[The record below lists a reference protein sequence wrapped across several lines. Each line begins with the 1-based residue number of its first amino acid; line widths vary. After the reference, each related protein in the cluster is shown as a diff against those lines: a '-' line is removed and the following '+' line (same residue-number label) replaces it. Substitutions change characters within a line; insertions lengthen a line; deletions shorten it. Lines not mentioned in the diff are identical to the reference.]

1 MAVIEYDDEFFMRK
15 ALQEAHLA
23 LDEKEIPIG
32 CVVVCKDKII
42 GKGHNMT
49 ERLNDSTSHAE
60 MIAISASE
68 EFLGGKYLKD
78 CTLYVT
84 IEPCLMCCG
93 AMYWTQIKRVIY
105 GARDMKKGC
114 LLKGNFFHEKT
125 VVEGG
130 VLEKECR
137 ELIQEFFKTKRER

>member
-1 MAVIEYDDEFFMRK
+1 MAVIEYDDEFFMRQ

-93 AMYWTQIKRVIY
+93 AMYWTQIKRVVY

-137 ELIQEFFKTKRER
+137 ELIQEFFKTKRGR

>member
-1 MAVIEYDDEFFMRK
+1 MAVIEYNDEFFMQK

-23 LDEKEIPIG
+23 MIEGEIPIG

-49 ERLNDSTSHAE
+49 QQLNDSTSHAE
-60 MIAISASE
+60 MIAITASE
-68 EFLGGKYLKD
+68 EMLGSKYLKD

-93 AMYWTQIKRVIY
+93 AMYWTQLKKVVY
-105 GARDMKKGC
+105 GAKDEKRGC
-114 LLKGNFFHEKT
+114 SLKGNFYHEKT
-125 VVEGG
+125 IVEGG
-130 VLEKECR
+130 ILEKECR
-137 ELIQEFFKTKRER
+137 ELIQEFFKTKR

>member
-114 LLKGNFFHEKT
+114 LLKGNY
-125 VVEGG
+125 
-130 VLEKECR
+130 
-137 ELIQEFFKTKRER
+137 

>member
-68 EFLGGKYLKD
+68 EFLGSKYLKD

-93 AMYWTQIKRVIY
+93 AMYWTQIKRVVY

-137 ELIQEFFKTKRER
+137 ELIQEFFKTKRGR